1 MQQFFNYIG
10 TIEKKNHISDLQS
23 PGYSRIINE
32 NKGLRLNESIG
43 FRCLLAKNEKPTMV
57 TTTPVDFIRN
67 RLSSIV
73 IKPLANVD
81 RDIPSASNLGSFLM
95 KHETK
100 FIGILKQGSNSEE
113 FNQIVSMA
121 DPHMTI
127 ALTWSATVND
137 NNSAQRI
144 TFGQHF
150 VQLRN
155 IYETISCPLAAP
167 GLQPFNEHDQKIRIY
182 NVEQNLPSSSKSTTG
197 QETIPWG
204 PRDV

>member
-1 MQQFFNYIG
+1 MLTFCLS
-10 TIEKKNHISDLQS
+10 TKKNVLDLQS
-23 PGYSRIINE
+23 PGYNRLINE
-32 NKGLRLNESIG
+32 GKGLRLNESVG
-43 FRCLLAKNEKPTMV
+43 FRVLLEKSEKRTMPV
-57 TTTPVDFIRN
+57 TTPLDFVRN

-73 IKPLANVD
+73 IKQIANVD

-95 KHETK
+95 KNETK
-100 FIGILKQGSNSEE
+100 FIGVLKQVNNSEE

-121 DPHMTI
+121 DPHMTL
-127 ALTWSATVND
+127 ALTWSATVSD

-155 IYETISCPLAAP
+155 IYETISCPPAAP

-182 NVEQNLPSSSKSTTG
+182 NVEQSLPSAKSTIG
-197 QETIPWG
+197 HETIPWG
-204 PRDV
+204 SRDV